1 MAMLVRICG
10 PRMNKQCVYGFSVGL
25 ECENTYDV
33 LSFLGQNEVLQT
45 VCKQHQKVT
54 VLLQVTNLLDKSGRL
69 SVLWSFRRKQHHP
82 GLKCDG
88 DS

>member
-10 PRMNKQCVYGFSVGL
+10 PRMNKQCAYGFSVGL
-25 ECENTYDV
+25 ECKNTYDV
-33 LSFLGQNEVLQT
+33 LSSLGQDEVLQT

-69 SVLWSFRRKQHHP
+69 SVLWRFRRKQHRL
-82 GLKCDG
+82 GLKCNG